1 MLVGQGYPSARGYPS
16 VSRRALL
23 ARPVLAPRVTLAH
36 YQRIPSK
43 PLVIV
48 EIASRF
54 LLLRVAGF
62 GLLH

>member
-43 PLVIV
+43 PLVRWK
-48 EIASRF
+48 S
-54 LLLRVAGF
+54 LRDF
-62 GLLH
+62 FF